1 MRGRASPHL
10 TWSTRAHQALLLLPH
25 PGLPQRAA
33 QRISELNRFLY
44 FRISGVSLWARV
56 LVGFTL
62 TTEPFLTS
70 YCS

>member
-1 MRGRASPHL
+1 MRGRARPSPDREHGG
-10 TWSTRAHQALLLLPH
+10 TPGPSFLPH

>member
-1 MRGRASPHL
+1 MHP
-10 TWSTRAHQALLLLPH
+10 TPPLLPS

-62 TTEPFLTS
+62 TTEPFRTS
-70 YCS
+70 Y